1 MTFEVIIW
9 VDEWLLELQEKVNV
23 GVKSRGNTED
33 DIMDELKGIAF
44 QKTSLLNE
52 AWWVFILTQPQDRI
66 NTFSNYSRRNCVV
79 KMQIS
84 CGINKGLLLLHHRR
98 KWLQ

>member
-44 QKTSLLNE
+44 QNFSL
-52 AWWVFILTQPQDRI
+52 
-66 NTFSNYSRRNCVV
+66 
-79 KMQIS
+79 K
-84 CGINKGLLLLHHRR
+84 
-98 KWLQ
+98 